1 MVTLL
6 KALALQLIAGRTV
19 GGVFT
24 LLLAVLA
31 PLAAV
36 LKFIGL
42 PILLVLGV
50 VGAPVFLLLG
60 ALGLPAILIVGIGG
74 SIMVVVGLLLAVG
87 FTVLKIAL
95 PIILLVW
102 FVRWIMRRHSSEPV
116 VKEATAE

>member
-1 MVTLL
+1 MITLL

-19 GGVFT
+19 GGAFS
-24 LLLAVLA
+24 LLLLILT

-60 ALGLPAILIVGIGG
+60 ALGLPVALIIGVGG
-74 SIMVVVGLLLAVG
+74 SIVIVVGLLLVVG
-87 FTVLKIAL
+87 FAVLKIAL
-95 PIILLVW
+95 PVILVVML
-102 FVRWIMRRHSSEPV
+102 VRWAFKRMKRDEPV
-116 VKEATAE
+116 VVSAEG

>member
-1 MVTLL
+1 MTTLL

-24 LLLAVLA
+24 LLLAILA

-50 VGAPVFLLLG
+50 VGAPLFLILG
-60 ALGLPAILIVGIGG
+60 AVGLPGMLIVGIGG
-74 SIMVVVGLLLAVG
+74 TIMLALGLLLVVGLM
-87 FTVLKIAL
+87 VLKVAL
-95 PIILLVW
+95 PIILV
-102 FVRWIMRRHSSEPV
+102 
-116 VKEATAE
+116 